1 MNILKKAKKTYDSI
15 EIPQELDYTVNKAIH
30 KKDLYKKNYVVILTK
45 RATATLATTFALFVV
60 LLNTNESFARAMG
73 DVPIIG
79 SLAEVFTVREY
90 REENDTDLIEAKIP
104 AIKNTG
110 NEDLEDRINYEISS
124 KINEVLEEA
133 RARAEEYKEAVL
145 STGGT
150 MDDYIPT
157 KINVDYKITYQDDK
171 IISFVITKSESSASA
186 YQEQYFYNID
196 IQNGKELNLRDVLGE
211 DYKKIVDEEVN
222 KQIRER
228 MEKNEENIYFTAEE
242 GGFSGIE
249 NKYQDFYID
258 ENKKATVVF
267 QKYEIAPGYMGIQN
281 FEISNDVLEKEEEN
295 NGI

>member
-211 DYKKIVDEEVN
+211 DYKKIVDEEIN

-249 NKYQDFYID
+249 NEYQDFYID

-281 FEISNDVLEKEEEN
+281 FEIPNDVLV
-295 NGI
+295 

>member
-30 KKDLYKKNYVVILTK
+30 KKDLYKKNYVVIWIK

-249 NKYQDFYID
+249 NEYQDFYID

-281 FEISNDVLEKEEEN
+281 FEIPNDVLV
-295 NGI
+295 

>member
-104 AIKNTG
+104 DIKNSG
-110 NEDLEDRINYEISS
+110 NEDSEDRINYEISS
-124 KINEVLEEA
+124 KITEVLQEA
-133 RARAEEYKEAVL
+133 RARVEEYKEAVL

-249 NKYQDFYID
+249 NEYQDFYID

-281 FEISNDVLEKEEEN
+281 FEIPNDVLV
-295 NGI
+295 